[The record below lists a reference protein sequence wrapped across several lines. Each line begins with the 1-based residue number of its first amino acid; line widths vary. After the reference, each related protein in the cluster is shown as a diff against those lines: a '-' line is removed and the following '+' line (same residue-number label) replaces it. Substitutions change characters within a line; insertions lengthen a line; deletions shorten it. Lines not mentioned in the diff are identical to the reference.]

1 MKNRRVDQY
10 FSQNRLTSELK
21 TLIRE
26 EIQRYALCEIK
37 KRNQHPIEKFAH
49 QCQSACA
56 RYV

>member
-1 MKNRRVDQY
+1 MYYRIFVI
-10 FSQNRLTSELK
+10 SLILVSALIGLILQN
-21 TLIRE
+21 
-26 EIQRYALCEIK
+26 ALCEIK